1 MTEIED
7 LVRNFGMANLLAE
20 VALDE
25 VEKKHSLSLHR
36 PFKKIEDKDEKYY
49 PQFEQKIREEAA
61 QMARYYEI
69 FYCLERS
76 IRSQISQRMQEVYK
90 ESWWENKVPQQVKDE
105 AEKRRKQEIGK
116 GVTPRSTDLM
126 DYTNFGELGTIIT
139 ANWETFADTFS
150 DKKAVESV
158 MTMLN
163 TLRGPIAHRTLLAED
178 EVVRLHMTLRDWF
191 RLME

>member
-1 MTEIED
+1 MAEMED
-7 LVRNFGMANLLAE
+7 LVRNFGMANMLAE

-25 VEKKHSLSLHR
+25 VEKAYSLSLNR
-36 PFKKIEDKDEKYY
+36 PFKKTENKDAKYY
-49 PQFEQKIREEAA
+49 LQFEQKIRDEAA

-76 IRSQISQRMQEVYK
+76 IRSLISLRLEEEYK
-90 ESWWENKVPQQVKDE
+90 DVWWEVRVPQQVKDE
-105 AEKRRKQEIGK
+105 AKKRRQQEIGK
-116 GVTPRSTDLM
+116 GVTPRSVDLM

-139 ANWETFADTFS
+139 ANWDTFGDTFS
-150 DKKAVESV
+150 DKKAVEAV
-158 MTMLN
+158 MGMLN
-163 TLRGPIAHRTLLAED
+163 TLRGPIAHCTLLAED